1 MYVWRMTPHCSETSL
16 HNNVINICF
25 SVKFTFRCCL
35 DVLKYNLFNVVN
47 RFKNISVVAP
57 VLLLLLLTVAFNANR
72 WLMVLMTTS
81 SCDSWILKQN
91 VHLLLL
97 LHSSPRLHSSDQS
110 SVSIVHVHLRR
121 QRQIRD
127 VFISPIRSSIVTTR
141 LVQSTVFLSLIFT
154 LHFPPL
160 PLPSLLP
167 PPLPSPF
174 SPPNKPVAHV
184 SGILVSVSLPHTWN
198 TIPVFVFFAIPLPTN
213 PKPTRQN
220 PPLPETYLC
229 WTKHHCSIWPKWYDW
244 ELPNMESVQI
254 LDLSKI

>member
-1 MYVWRMTPHCSETSL
+1 M
-16 HNNVINICF
+16 
-25 SVKFTFRCCL
+25 
-35 DVLKYNLFNVVN
+35 
-47 RFKNISVVAP
+47 AP
-57 VLLLLLLTVAFNANR
+57 VLSLLLLLTVAFNANR

-97 LHSSPRLHSSDQS
+97 HSSPRLHSSNQS
-110 SVSIVHVHLRR
+110 FVSIVHVHLRR

-167 PPLPSPF
+167 PRFCLSPTPEIQFLSSFF
-174 SPPNKPVAHV
+174 SPSRFQQTRNQPVKIHPFPKRTHV
-184 SGILVSVSLPHTWN
+184 GRSTIARFGRSGTTENCQTW
-198 TIPVFVFFAIPLPTN
+198 I
-213 PKPTRQN
+213 
-220 PPLPETYLC
+220 
-229 WTKHHCSIWPKWYDW
+229 
-244 ELPNMESVQI
+244 QI
-254 LDLSKI
+254 LDLSKKYNCQKCSRYI